1 MAGTGEGCEGR
12 KPSEGAPWNWGQL
25 LVEWCAAGLPPGE
38 FWKQTPRTL
47 ALILEG
53 RGKAA
58 ERALEL
64 AMFTAHQTAGL
75 SRTERIEPLK
85 YYLDKLKPREVR
97 KQTPAEMIATLRA
110 IKASVAH

>member
-1 MAGTGEGCEGR
+1 
-12 KPSEGAPWNWGQL
+12 
-25 LVEWCAAGLPPGE
+25 
-38 FWKQTPRTL
+38 
-47 ALILEG
+47 
-53 RGKAA
+53 
-58 ERALEL
+58 
-64 AMFTAHQTAGL
+64 MFTAHQTAGL